1 MRLVGIMIGITVCSL
16 CSAQPIQASV
26 ITLLT
31 SDDELTLGGPNQG
44 YFGNDINNPFPINH
58 ALDNTYTV
66 DWSGSVK
73 QRDYFS
79 FLIPSSLGPITAA
92 TLELQRGGTE
102 IEGAGVMYHLGSVST
117 DALTLSQNKGTRNL
131 AIYNDLGAGT
141 TYGDFP
147 ISDPTIPG
155 DIFGNYNDILQFDLN
170 AAALHDF
177 NAAKGS
183 YVTLGG
189 SLKSTV
195 FNENL
200 PIIGSLILFTS
211 HPGFDTLDRPQRLVL
226 TVNDVAPIP
235 EPPSVVLTGFGL
247 ISVLCCA
254 MMKRS
259 RKPIA

>member
-31 SDDELTLGGPNQG
+31 SDYELTLGDPNQG

-58 ALDNTYTV
+58 AFDDTYTV
-66 DWSGSVK
+66 GWFGSVK

-79 FLIPSSLGPITAA
+79 FLIPASLGPITAA

-131 AIYNDLGAGT
+131 ALYNDLGAGA

-147 ISDPTIPG
+147 ISDPSIPG
-155 DIFGNYNDILQFDLN
+155 DFFVDYDDLLSFPLN
-170 AAALHDF
+170 AAALNDL
-177 NAAKGS
+177 NAAQGD

-195 FNENL
+195 FN
-200 PIIGSLILFTS
+200 
-211 HPGFDTLDRPQRLVL
+211 
-226 TVNDVAPIP
+226 
-235 EPPSVVLTGFGL
+235 
-247 ISVLCCA
+247 
-254 MMKRS
+254 
-259 RKPIA
+259 